1 MWEQWLLRDSPL
13 QEVERLRH
21 LFENWLSGLEQ
32 VTGAGAAE
40 FPPVQIWGDEHGLI
54 LIAELP
60 GVLPADLDVTV
71 HQNTLTIRGTRK
83 APEEEV
89 TRWLRRERAYG
100 DFQRTIALPFPVDGS
115 KVKASFESGVLTLE
129 MPRPESDRP
138 RRIAISS

>member
-13 QEVERLRH
+13 HEIDRLRR
-21 LFENWLSGLEQ
+21 LFEDWIAGLER
-32 VTGAGAAE
+32 AGGLEAPE

-60 GVLPADLDVTV
+60 GVIPADLDVTV

-83 APEEEV
+83 APEERI
-89 TRWLRRERAYG
+89 TRWLRRERATG

-115 KVKASFESGVLTLE
+115 KVKASFENGVLTLE

-138 RRIAISS
+138 QRIRIAG